1 VSEEQRSSW
10 LGKKP
15 RPMEELLRDS
25 AFPYQVGK
33 LVGAASMAAYWMT
46 LSEDDE
52 SKKMGEKL
60 NEMVGWFYTEQNRKE
75 DK

>member
-1 VSEEQRSSW
+1 VPEEQRSSW

-33 LVGAASMAAYWMT
+33 LVGAASMTAYWMT
-46 LSEDDE
+46 LREDDE

-60 NEMVGWFYTEQNRKE
+60 NEMVGWFYAEQNRNE
-75 DK
+75 